1 MHIYLYKAFS
11 FDCLFVGLDIH
22 FGYRLDWLLVNREKS
37 QPPTVDVNGQLELYQ
52 MILFMYV
59 RLLSRP
65 TTSSSHFVV
74 FRISSRLTP

>member
-1 MHIYLYKAFS
+1 MHIYLYKAFT

-22 FGYRLDWLLVNREKS
+22 FGYRLDWLLVNWVKT

-65 TTSSSHFVV
+65 TTSSHFVV